1 MRESIVNKL
10 KSESYKLQGNLEKL
24 EGEIS
29 VIGIEFA
36 EEKKIKQLVRMIY
49 DKEFNRQNLNE
60 ISAANK

>member
-1 MRESIVNKL
+1 MVNKL